1 MDLDFRKLGHFDQQ
15 KAVANL
21 IRLEDSR
28 PNYIAYLL
36 ANEQYDLYSWFELA
50 KTTEGWEYWYNLK
63 NKIDEEV

>member
-21 IRLEDSR
+21 IRLENGS
-28 PNYIAYLL
+28 PTYIAFLL
-36 ANEQYDLYSWFELA
+36 ANENYDIYSWFDLT

-63 NKIDEEV
+63 IKTNEEV